1 MATFWSPSQCLRQ
14 EKRDKDAAKHRE
26 AAHDEEGKRLPES
39 AKCGNLRGN
48 DPADSTEK
56 RACAD
61 CFAPVLRSVQMDSE
75 ARLTTLDLNLRE

>member
-1 MATFWSPSQCLRQ
+1 MTKFWSPSQCLRQ

-56 RACAD
+56 RAGAD
-61 CFAPVLRSVQMDSE
+61 RFAPVLRLVQMDSE
-75 ARLTTLDLNLRE
+75 AKARLTTLALI

>member
-26 AAHDEEGKRLPES
+26 AAQDEEGKRLPES

-61 CFAPVLRSVQMDSE
+61 CFAPVLRSVQMDLE
-75 ARLTTLDLNLRE
+75 ARLTTLDLI